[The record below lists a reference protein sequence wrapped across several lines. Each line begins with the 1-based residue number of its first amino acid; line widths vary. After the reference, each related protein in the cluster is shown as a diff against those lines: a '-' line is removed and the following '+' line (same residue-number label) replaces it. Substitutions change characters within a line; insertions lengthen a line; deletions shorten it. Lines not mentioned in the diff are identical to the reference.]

1 MNFKVGLILIFT
13 FCLFFT
19 NAYPDGGAYQIEV
32 KVNKFQGD
40 VAYLGY
46 PYGDKKY
53 LADTAEVN
61 GDGVFVFEGEEP
73 LDGGLYFVYSPA
85 PNSLY
90 FDLIVAESN
99 FSIETDTT
107 DLISNM
113 KPVGSTENKLF
124 FDFQKFM
131 REMQKRGGELN
142 EKLKIANDPNEK
154 QQLEEQ
160 LKKLDSEVKSYR
172 NNILDNHSET
182 FTATF
187 IKSTMAVDV
196 PESPKDENGN
206 DLDPNFS
213 YKYYKQHYF
222 DNIDFSDKRIL
233 RTPNFYGKVEEY
245 MEKMTVK
252 HPDSIISS
260 ARTIIEKA
268 RANDDIFRYCVQT
281 LTYKYE
287 TSNIMGMDAV
297 FVDLAENYY
306 LSGDAYWAD
315 DETIEKISDRV
326 QRIKPNLIGKKAPM
340 MLLMDTTLQPVNAH
354 SIPADFT
361 VLYFY
366 DPDCGHCKKKTPVL
380 RDLYHEK
387 LKDMGVVVIAANI
400 KKDVDKWKKY
410 IRDQKLDWVNLA
422 DPNMRSNFR
431 YEFNIETTPQ
441 LFILDSDKRIIAKKL
456 DVEQVEDFI
465 NRQIEINKNMSK
477 SG

>member
-1 MNFKVGLILIFT
+1 MNLKVGTSLIFILSILT
-13 FCLFFT
+13 SSAFS
-19 NAYPDGGAYQIEV
+19 DGLAYQIEV
-32 KVNKFQGD
+32 KVKKFRGD

-61 GDGVFVFEGEEP
+61 DDGVFVFEGDEP

-90 FDLIVAESN
+90 FDLIVAEPN
-99 FSIETDTT
+99 FRIETDTT
-107 DLISNM
+107 DLIANM
-113 KPVGSTENKLF
+113 KPAGSNENKLF
-124 FDFQKFM
+124 FDFQRFM
-131 REMQKRGGELN
+131 REMQKKGGQLN
-142 EKLKIANDPNEK
+142 EKMKATSDPEEK
-154 QQLEEQ
+154 KQLEEQ
-160 LKKLDSEVKSYR
+160 LKRLDSDVKSYR
-172 NNILDNHSET
+172 KNILENNSET
-182 FTATF
+182 FAATF
-187 IKSTMAVDV
+187 IKSTMMVDV
-196 PESPKDENGN
+196 PESPRDDNGKE
-206 DLDPNFS
+206 LDPNFG
-213 YKYYKQHYF
+213 YKFYKQHYF

-268 RANDDIFRYCVQT
+268 RANDEVFRYCVQT

-306 LSGDAYWAD
+306 LSGDAFWAD
-315 DETIEKISDRV
+315 DETIEKITDRV

-340 MLLMDTTLQPVNAH
+340 MLLMDTTMQPVNAH
-354 SIPADFT
+354 SIPAEFT

-366 DPDCGHCKKKTPVL
+366 DPDCGHCKTKTPML
-380 RDLYHEK
+380 RDLYNEK
-387 LKDMGVVVIAANI
+387 LKDMGVEVIAANI

-410 IRDQKLDWVNLA
+410 IRDQKLNWVNLS

-441 LFILDSDKRIIAKKL
+441 LFILDAEKKIIAKKL
-456 DVEQVEDFI
+456 DVEQIEDFI
-465 NRQIEINKNMSK
+465 NRQIEIKNKI
-477 SG
+477 